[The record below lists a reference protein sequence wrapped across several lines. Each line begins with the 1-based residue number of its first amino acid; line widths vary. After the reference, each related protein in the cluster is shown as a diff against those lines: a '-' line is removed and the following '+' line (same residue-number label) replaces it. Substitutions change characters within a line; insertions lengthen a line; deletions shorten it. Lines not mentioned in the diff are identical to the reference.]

1 MQTNISQAPEA
12 ALPRAETGGNLALLP
27 RQEYPYLKCDRQ
39 GRIANTVEN
48 FSWIL
53 MTDPFFDGLRYDVL
67 ADAPVV
73 VEYAL
78 DKPRQERRW
87 TDADD
92 AAAIE
97 HIESTYGLYDRRRY
111 QYAFRQRMRSLRF
124 HPIREEL
131 EALRWDGTPRL
142 ERFLHEWMG
151 VEDTPYTREASRL
164 IFAGGIHRLYD
175 PGCKFDYLIV
185 LIGANQGEGKSTL
198 VRWLAL
204 SDRWFGEVTVF
215 EGKEAVEQLQG
226 VWICE
231 VSEML
236 AFNRAREQEMIK
248 SFLSRQTDRYRR
260 PYAERIE
267 ELPRQCILIG
277 TTNHRSFLVDKT
289 GNRRYVPVEVHMDAA
304 VLYYAEAACKAYIR
318 QCWAEALS
326 LYREGKLP
334 AVADGYLRGE
344 FREAQQAAME
354 EDWRVGAIE
363 AYVDKASEGHYFC
376 VREVARNALVLGDEK
391 PRDPNRV
398 ESREITQMLDS
409 LPCLERAGR
418 RRLPYFGQQVV
429 WRKKPAVIM

>member
-1 MQTNISQAPEA
+1 MPNMMTQTPENAFDQAA
-12 ALPRAETGGNLALLP
+12 VGGNLALMP
-27 RQEYPYLKCDRQ
+27 REEYPFLKRTRD

-53 MTDPFFDGLRYDVL
+53 MTDPFFNCLRYDEL

-78 DKPRQERRW
+78 CKATTRRRW
-87 TDADD
+87 VDADD

-97 HIESTYGLYDRRRY
+97 HIEATYGLYDRRKY
-111 QYAFRQRMRSLRF
+111 QYAFRQRMRALAY
-124 HPIREEL
+124 HPVKEEL
-131 EALRWDGTPRL
+131 ELLRWDGTPRL
-142 ERFLHEWMG
+142 ERFLIDWMG

-164 IFAGGIHRLYD
+164 IFAGGINRLYE

-204 SDRWFGEVTVF
+204 SDQWFGEVTVF
-215 EGKEAVEQLQG
+215 DGKEAVEQLQG

-236 AFNRAREQEMIK
+236 AFTRTREQEMIK
-248 SFLSRQTDRYRR
+248 SFLSRPTDRYRR
-260 PYAERIE
+260 PYAEHIE
-267 ELPRQCILIG
+267 ELPRRCILIG
-277 TTNHRSFLVDKT
+277 TTNNRSFLVDKT
-289 GNRRYVPVEVHMDAA
+289 GNRRYVPVEVHMDAEK
-304 VLYYAEAACKAYIR
+304 LYDAEDACKAYIR

-334 AVADGYLRGE
+334 PVADRSLRE
-344 FREAQQAAME
+344 AFREAQENTME

-363 AYVDKASEGHYFC
+363 AYLEEKDPGCYVC
-376 VREVARNALVLGDEK
+376 VRELKHDALYKNAAEASWE
-391 PRDPNRV
+391 PTRR
-398 ESREITQMLDS
+398 ESLDIS
-409 LPCLERAGR
+409 QIMDKMPDWERAGVIR
-418 RRLPYFGQQVV
+418 FTGYGKQRS
-429 WRKKPAVIM
+429 WKKRQPSN